1 MTKSIAVFGAGPGLG
16 QAVAHRYA
24 QEGYDVVLVA
34 RRREPL
40 ELLARDVAAAGVRA
54 HVVTA
59 DLAATDAIPGVAEQ
73 VCAATGDL
81 DAFYY
86 APTPTEGFVPAAGL
100 TPQRVQDF
108 MPLIVYSLLALV
120 QQFLPHMV
128 EARSGAILTAQ
139 GASTVHGLPNLSG
152 PGPAQAAQRNYLQSL
167 HAEMADKGVYVGMLY
182 IGAIIENSGFHTDVE
197 KAKAAGAGR
206 DWAPRST
213 PPTSLT
219 CSGRCTATRARR
231 RPSTRSAKSVIEG
244 HRLSSTS
251 GRMDD
256 FGFWV
261 APPAELRGLCRAPG
275 RLRRPYRGRNSA
287 SRALPRGRRRQQG
300 GAERQRAGRRPL
312 RGDVRMIAIGAQKS
326 P

>member
-40 ELLARDVAAAGVRA
+40 ELFARDVANAGVRA

-59 DLAATDAIPGVAEQ
+59 DLADTDAIPGVAER

-81 DAFYY
+81 DALYY
-86 APTPTEGFVPAAGL
+86 APTPTEGFVPAADL

-167 HAEMADKGVYVGMLY
+167 HGEVADKGVYVGMLY
-182 IGAIIENSGFHTDVE
+182 VGAIIENSGFHTEVE
-197 KAKAAGAGR
+197 KAKAAGGGR
-206 DWAPRST
+206 DWGPRST

-231 RPSTRSAKSVIEG
+231 RPSTLSV
-244 HRLSSTS
+244 
-251 GRMDD
+251 
-256 FGFWV
+256 
-261 APPAELRGLCRAPG
+261 
-275 RLRRPYRGRNSA
+275 NS
-287 SRALPRGRRRQQG
+287 
-300 GAERQRAGRRPL
+300 
-312 RGDVRMIAIGAQKS
+312 
-326 P
+326 